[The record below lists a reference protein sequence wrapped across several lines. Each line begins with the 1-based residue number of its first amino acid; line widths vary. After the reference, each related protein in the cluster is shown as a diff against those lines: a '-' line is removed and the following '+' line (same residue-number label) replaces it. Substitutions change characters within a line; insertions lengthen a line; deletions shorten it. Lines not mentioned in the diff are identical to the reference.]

1 MKYWGRV
8 LPVVLLAGVA
18 FLAACT
24 PPSGG
29 GGGTTTTT
37 ISNLTPVASASAGVT
52 SGNVPLSV
60 AFDASDS
67 VDADGTIVGYAWD
80 FGNSTTGSGLTAST
94 TYTSGGVFTVILMV
108 TDNLGATDTD
118 SITITVNGDGDG
130 DGYFPPADC
139 NDSNAGINPG
149 AADSPG
155 DGIDQNCDGIDGE
168 QNDAVFV
175 NSGTGNDT
183 GTCGAISAPCATIS
197 QAEIRAVSSGKTQV
211 YVAGGSYPKF
221 TVVPGIDVIGGYG
234 QNFQRGLLATNPV
247 TATINASFDAS
258 IGGPV
263 GVIADGVST
272 TTRIADLRVQG
283 ATAAAGQASY
293 GVIVRNSTSDL
304 TLDSISVI
312 AGIGG
317 VGSAGT
323 PGASATQASA
333 GGGAGGQAGG
343 DNTLTV
349 CNSDSM
355 ANGGTAGGSGATRGG
370 NGGNGGA
377 RDTNCGVFS
386 LNYNNQPGSGGAAA
400 ATNPAGSPGDGG
412 AGGATCSPS
421 GGNGSAG
428 LVADGAAGG
437 AGTASNGAVSGGLWV
452 AAGGTGGNGT
462 LGADGT
468 GGGGGGG
475 GGACDN
481 GVDDWGAGG
490 GGGGEGGVRAG
501 ASGIG
506 GTTGRASIG
515 VLVAGSSSRLIS
527 ISVTL
532 GQGGAGGAGGAGGLG
547 QPGGAGGPGGAAFQ
561 DGGGGGVGGSGA
573 RGGHAGAGGGGAGG
587 SALGLAVSGSTPT
600 LTGISYSGG
609 AGGAGGAGG
618 GIGAGSGATG
628 PVTNQI
634 TL

>member
-1 MKYWGRV
+1 MKHWGRA

-18 FLAACT
+18 FLAACA

-29 GGGTTTTT
+29 GGGTTT
-37 ISNLTPVASASAGVT
+37 IPNLTPVASASANVT

-60 AFDASDS
+60 TFDASDS
-67 VDADGTIVGYAWD
+67 TDADGTITSYAWN
-80 FGNSTTGSGLTAST
+80 FGNSSTASGSTAST
-94 TYTSGGVFTVILMV
+94 TYTAGGVFTVVLTV

-139 NDSNAGINPG
+139 NDGDPAINPG
-149 AADSPG
+149 APDVPG

-168 QNDAVFV
+168 QSDAVFV
-175 NSGTGNDT
+175 NSGTGADT

-197 QAEIRAVSSGKTQV
+197 QAEVRALTTGKSQV

-221 TVVPGIDVIGGYG
+221 SVVPGIDVIGGYG

-263 GVIADGVST
+263 ALLADGIST

-283 ATAAAGQASY
+283 VAAAAGQASY
-293 GVIVRNSTSDL
+293 GVIVRNSTSAL

-312 AGIGG
+312 AGVGG
-317 VGSAGT
+317 VGSAGG
-323 PGASATQASA
+323 PGASATQAVA
-333 GGGAGGQAGG
+333 GGGATGQPGG
-343 DNTLTV
+343 DNFATV

-355 ANGGTAGGSGATRGG
+355 ADGGAGAGAGATRGG

-377 RDTNCGVFS
+377 RATSCPFNGDS
-386 LNYNNQPGSGGAAA
+386 RPGSAGAAA
-400 ATNPAGSPGDGG
+400 TTNPAGTPGDGG
-412 AGGATCSPS
+412 AGGATCSPL
-421 GGNGSAG
+421 GGNGQAGLTVDGSAG
-428 LVADGAAGG
+428 SVGVA
-437 AGTASNGAVSGGLWV
+437 SSGAVSGGLWV
-452 AAGGTGGNGT
+452 ATGGNGGNGT

-481 GVDDWGAGG
+481 NIDDWGAGG
-490 GGGGEGGVRAG
+490 GGGGQGGVRAG
-501 ASGIG
+501 LSGIG
-506 GTTGRASIG
+506 GTSGRASIG
-515 VLVAGSSSRLIS
+515 VLVSGSSAQLIS
-527 ISVTL
+527 VSITL
-532 GQGGAGGAGGAGGLG
+532 GTGGAGGSGGSGGLG
-547 QPGGAGGPGGAAFQ
+547 QPGGAGGAGGAAFE
-561 DGGGGGVGGSGA
+561 DGGGGGVGGAGA
-573 RGGHAGAGGGGAGG
+573 RGGHAGAGGGAGGG
-587 SALGLAVSGSTPT
+587 SALGLVLSGSSPT

-618 GIGAGSGATG
+618 STGVAAGSGATG
-628 PVTNQI
+628 GVVNQI